1 MSPFLAWG
9 DFHARSRFACSTIS
23 EEKWGTTRSLLN
35 TPLPGI
41 FFRGDWIYFNFELDC
56 LSWSSLHINH
66 EEANA
71 IMLAAKRWAP
81 QWANHRVLIHG
92 GNQAAVRIINKGTR
106 ENELIVEELRDLF
119 WLSARHNFHITA
131 LHFEGLCNPVADA
144 ISRLYEPQLLSRFY
158 TALIDYLPRR
168 FVHNMPLCNHM
179 SVDSCRFVFSK
190 CTGPPAHYAAAPG
203 SS

>member
-1 MSPFLAWG
+1 MPSFLVWG
-9 DFHARSRFACSTIS
+9 DFHACSRFACSTIS

-92 GNQAAVRIINKGTR
+92 GNQAAVRIINKGSR

-168 FVHNMPLCNHM
+168 FVHNMPLCLATEIVIFCH
-179 SVDSCRFVFSK
+179 SV
-190 CTGPPAHYAAAPG
+190 
-203 SS
+203 